1 MSENDSRFTKYDL
14 NFLIKLKT
22 REFRTQDIHNISEK
36 QIKDYLFNVKW
47 KNKTSLP
54 MCTLVD
60 DIVGLEFSE
69 LFDYLSVQVV
79 KEASQLNI
87 DAFQDL
93 ISK

>member
-1 MSENDSRFTKYDL
+1 
-14 NFLIKLKT
+14 
-22 REFRTQDIHNISEK
+22 
-36 QIKDYLFNVKW
+36 
-47 KNKTSLP
+47 

-69 LFDYLSVQVV
+69 VFDYLSVQVV